1 MEYKLLSSIFY
12 SDNSKYENLY
22 KSRINSESTYRFNF
36 RINEY
41 DAFVVINHNILQS
54 AQTIMELDRDLLIKI
69 HSVPQIA
76 LYQYRKKCLV
86 DEIKMTNEIEGVN
99 STRKEIND
107 ILNDK
112 TENNKRKRLY
122 GLVKKYEML
131 MDEDIKLDECE
142 DIRKLYNELVLK
154 EVIDEDSK
162 NEPDGTIFRKDKVY
176 VQNPSGKII
185 HNGTYPENEIIKEM
199 SSGLNILNNKD
210 YNSLIRIAVF
220 HYIFGYIHPF
230 YDGNGRTSRFISSY
244 LLSRN
249 LQVLVS
255 YRLSY
260 TIKENIGSYYKS
272 FKEVNDEKNR
282 GDLTIFVIKFF
293 DMLIKSLKDLCNSL
307 DEKSNK
313 LNYFRD
319 LTETLYGEDKK
330 KAVVL
335 FILVQNTLFGE
346 NGLSVEELSEISKV
360 GMSKIRSSLKELKED
375 GILHITKDGRKR
387 LYDVDLNAISELDLQ
402 DGNPT

>member
-12 SDNSKYENLY
+12 SDNSKYVDLY
-22 KSRINSESTYRFNF
+22 KSRLNSESTYRFNF
-36 RINEY
+36 NINEY
-41 DAFVVINHNILQS
+41 GAFVVINHDILQR
-54 AQTIMELDRDLLIKI
+54 AQTIMELDRELLIKI

-76 LYQYRKKCLV
+76 LDQYRKKCLI

-154 EVIDEDSK
+154 EVVEEDSK

-176 VQNPSGKII
+176 VQNPSGKVI
-185 HNGTYPENEIIKEM
+185 HNGAYPENEIIKEM
-199 SSGLNILNNKD
+199 SSGLNILNNEV
-210 YNSLIRIAVF
+210 YNYLIRIAVF

-244 LLSRN
+244 LLSRK
-249 LQVLVS
+249 LQILVS

-272 FKEVNDEKNR
+272 FKEANDEKNR
-282 GDLTIFVIKFF
+282 GDLTVFVIKFF
-293 DMLIKSLKDLCNSL
+293 DMLIKSLKDLCSSL
-307 DEKSNK
+307 EEKHDK

-319 LTETLYGEDKK
+319 IAAKVCEEDEKK
-330 KAVVL
+330 SSIIY
-335 FILVQNTLFGE
+335 ILVQNTLFGE
-346 NGLSVEELSEISKV
+346 NGLSVDELHEISNISK
-360 GMSKIRSSLKELKED
+360 SKIISSLKELDE
-375 GILHITKDGRKR
+375 ILYTTKDGRKK
-387 LYDVDLNAISELDLQ
+387 LYDVDLNAISDLNLKNR
-402 DGNPT
+402 NPT